1 MTGPGG
7 AVPTVSNPPPEPAGR
22 LTRARRGSGGG
33 SVTGPGSW
41 IPSWDLIT
49 TKQLELRKRRGLM
62 VAVFLLTIGLPVL
75 VLGLRL
81 AFHAFDPRSYGP
93 AGSPSVFAALCN
105 PMAEFGFIIA
115 ASVLAALGR
124 VVRIVVVACGN
135 AQARLDRITGSARER
150 ISSAPA
156 FPRTGRMA
164 VLVMA
169 SAAVLFA
176 FGTSASRSVTP
187 SVTTASTS
195 PTPTSRTPSPA
206 ASPAATRWS
215 RPRR

>member
-1 MTGPGG
+1 MGWPAHDCRPTSTVWSRFSSISTASSTGEARGG
-7 AVPTVSNPPPEPAGR
+7 V
-22 LTRARRGSGGG
+22 
-33 SVTGPGSW
+33 
-41 IPSWDLIT
+41 
-49 TKQLELRKRRGLM
+49 
-62 VAVFLLTIGLPVL
+62 
-75 VLGLRL
+75 
-81 AFHAFDPRSYGP
+81 
-93 AGSPSVFAALCN
+93 
-105 PMAEFGFIIA
+105 FGFIIA

-187 SVTTASTS
+187 SVATASTS
-195 PTPTSRTPSPA
+195 PTPASRAPSPE
-206 ASPAATRWS
+206 ASHRSTSQGQTRQAEPCRIGTARDRLSRVGQLPAPAYEADESWPTLR
-215 RPRR
+215 